1 MIVNGGQYMT
11 NGHITMCLPYINILR
26 MSSIIFRQKVNA
38 SQKMLPRVFIDSG
51 VTARDDDIP
60 APPDSHDESIA
71 RQPNLAQMEAL
82 ERGTHE

>member
-1 MIVNGGQYMT
+1 VSALYQYSPVVKNYFPNYFPNGIAYGK
-11 NGHITMCLPYINILR
+11 N
-26 MSSIIFRQKVNA
+26 
-38 SQKMLPRVFIDSG
+38 G

-60 APPDSHDESIA
+60 VPPDSHDESIA